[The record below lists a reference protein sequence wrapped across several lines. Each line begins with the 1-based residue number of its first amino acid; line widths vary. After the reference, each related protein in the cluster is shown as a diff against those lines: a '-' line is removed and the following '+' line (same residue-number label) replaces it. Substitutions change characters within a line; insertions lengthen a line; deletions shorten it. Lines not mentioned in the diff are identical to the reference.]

1 MSSHQDT
8 ELRSTSPV
16 ASVKNSWKSESY
28 LGNMDT
34 GAEGRGRQW
43 EARKKMG
50 SNSMNHWEGLL
61 LCRYQGIREGEKRA
75 RAHVSGNL
83 IWRGKE
89 ARVPG
94 AGRLGASICEGVLEE
109 RAAYG
114 TF

>member
-8 ELRSTSPV
+8 GELRSTSPV

-28 LGNMDT
+28 PGNMDT
-34 GAEGRGRQW
+34 GAEGRGRQQ

-83 IWRGKE
+83 IGEEKR
-89 ARVPG
+89 PG
-94 AGRLGASICEGVLEE
+94 CQELEGWEPTYVK
-109 RAAYG
+109 G
-114 TF
+114 C